1 MAFTGSYNAMSHTLL
16 DTLTWRTLGS
26 KINSWRKK
34 TLHLVRMRD
43 MRQRRPCCILN
54 VRKFLFVGSPTAAH
68 VAGPRRPLAD
78 DLRVQPHPGRCLH
91 VRIDG
96 PPRRR
101 CS

>member
-43 MRQRRPCCILN
+43 MRQRCP
-54 VRKFLFVGSPTAAH
+54 
-68 VAGPRRPLAD
+68 
-78 DLRVQPHPGRCLH
+78 
-91 VRIDG
+91 
-96 PPRRR
+96 
-101 CS
+101 

>member
-54 VRKFLFVGSPTAAH
+54 VRKFFFVRRIAH
-68 VAGPRRPLAD
+68 SRT
-78 DLRVQPHPGRCLH
+78 
-91 VRIDG
+91 
-96 PPRRR
+96 RRR
-101 CS
+101 ATATAGR